1 MDKTDFHSDY
11 KNCKA
16 DICKVSRIIR
26 IKIRSLIAVM
36 MHSVNPQMSNV
47 YGSIKSCRKTSQT
60 TCRNTMLSHD
70 KSYNDHRSLT

>member
-16 DICKVSRIIR
+16 DICKIRRIIR
-26 IKIRSLIAVM
+26 IKIRSLVAVM
-36 MHSVNPQMSNV
+36 INPQISNV

-60 TCRNTMLSHD
+60 TCRNIMLSHD
-70 KSYNDHRSLT
+70 KSYQ